1 MRVANHNKLFRIF
14 FIFCRW
20 HCFLM
25 KHFQNVKTCLY
36 RTLLFMYMELRG
48 WVVITL
54 PLYCRGPRSIL
65 GPLSAIQTKLFPT
78 CPQFLQA
85 NTSILL
91 KLEYL
96 RLTFFISFPVHYSN
110 DPPLQCF
117 EFSQIFWLCSEAEM
131 YGKKQYVEYEF
142 SYNSV
147 PSEYIKCRDNIQFF
161 NSTCGKHVSKRVKN
175 HPC

>member
-1 MRVANHNKLFRIF
+1 MRVANHNKIFRIF
-14 FIFCRW
+14 FIYCRW

-54 PLYCRGPRSIL
+54 PLYCRGPHSNL
-65 GPLSAIQTKLFPT
+65 GPLSAIQNKLSPI

-96 RLTFFISFPVHYSN
+96 NLTFFISLPVHCTVMILPFGALNLVRSF
-110 DPPLQCF
+110 DCVL
-117 EFSQIFWLCSEAEM
+117 
-131 YGKKQYVEYEF
+131 KQ
-142 SYNSV
+142 
-147 PSEYIKCRDNIQFF
+147 KCMGRN
-161 NSTCGKHVSKRVKN
+161 NT
-175 HPC
+175 